1 MLSALPN
8 RFYAPG
14 GLPTPSKD
22 HYTLCGISASL
33 DIGQY
38 HHQFTIG
45 GVLTVN
51 EKAFALTVLHSDP
64 EEPDAKT
71 QETSIE
77 SLVKE
82 MVEKGAVAKNIKEI
96 NVASSTRR
104 NSGSEKEMI
113 SGDPLDSQQPTGR
126 EHEHL
131 GTLTRTGE
139 EWALISIDDPG
150 NRLPNC
156 IEVPDHGARLY
167 LDRVQDPEDVLA
179 KAKVYVCSGVGSAI
193 RASLSGPLSRMKL
206 GSGKIIK
213 VWTVTF
219 IDHRKGKWSL
229 SDRVE

>member
-179 KAKVYVCSGVGSAI
+179 KAKDNNYDSEIQA
-193 RASLSGPLSRMKL
+193 L
-206 GSGKIIK
+206 GS
-213 VWTVTF
+213 
-219 IDHRKGKWSL
+219 
-229 SDRVE
+229 